1 MNRYEAVLKQQIEA
15 FISALSDVCS
25 INSKRIIFYKTD
37 YPIFNPANSAYFEYK
52 HFEDILERY
61 IREFLI
67 TPVFTKWLTIAGFH
81 CKILKKK
88 DNRHIVRTRYSNS
101 TFGEEFIFAF
111 SIEHQGKQIAYR
123 YSSLCFTDEE
133 IVAKMKRWNIDH
145 FEIIDWSDT
154 TSLESTMENCGVS
167 PQFREKVRYVTL
179 QNFLVSHFSEDLAS
193 LYLSEIQNA
202 VKKANQ
208 LIGFQTIPMLSL
220 KHLSEFKSTILTT
233 LNSFSLGTTHYVEFS
248 RSGELT
254 SNTKPLLSSSDLNI
268 ITERCFSNML
278 FHALLGNEK
287 FARCFMTSEYLFQL
301 FIVGNQHFFDYSTV
315 VSGYFKSVELLLE
328 KLMLIRLENVGHDTL
343 WIKCNQANRR
353 LTSDSSNFRFN
364 PNPSARNNIQVRF
377 TEDNRRYFSN
387 EMAPLIWFLHDDRDN
402 WYVSDNGK
410 DIIHDCLINYSQGC
424 RNEHLHKDIID
435 NIATMKAVRNNTILC
450 LLYLLGGRKITSSV
464 TDDYCQLGANGDSY
478 ARLYKAIDRIPKHIC
493 VYYLK
498 FENRPEQRV
507 IRLYD
512 QEDAQYDGL
521 GNLISKIV
529 FVKADSPTADDF
541 DLSTKQISEF
551 DAKDIIELSPSKMPQ
566 KMWWYNRIKRKKEI
580 EW

>member
-1 MNRYEAVLKQQIEA
+1 MNRYEVVLKQQIDE
-15 FISALSDVCS
+15 FINALTNVCS

-37 YPIFNPANSAYFEYK
+37 YPIFKPANSAYFEYK

-88 DNRHIVRTRYSNS
+88 DNRYIVRTRYSNS
-101 TFGEEFIFAF
+101 SFGEEFTFAF
-111 SIEHQGKQIAYR
+111 SIEHKGKQIAYR

-133 IVAKMKRWNIDH
+133 IAAKMKRWNIDH

-154 TSLESTMENCGVS
+154 TSLQSTKENYGVS
-167 PQFREKVRYVTL
+167 LQFREKVRYVTL
-179 QNFLVSHFSEDLAS
+179 QNFLISHFNEDLAS

-220 KHLSEFKSTILTT
+220 KHLSEFKSTILTA
-233 LNSFSLGTTHYVEFS
+233 LNSFPLGTTHYVEFS

-254 SNTKPLLSSSDLNI
+254 SNTKPMLSSSDLNI
-268 ITERCFSNML
+268 ITERCFRDML
-278 FHALLGNEK
+278 FHALIGNEK

-301 FIVGNQHFFDYSTV
+301 FKVGNQHFFDYSTV
-315 VSGYFKSVELLLE
+315 VSGFFKSIEILLE
-328 KLMLIRLENVGHDTL
+328 KLMILRLSSADHDTL
-343 WIKCNQANRR
+343 WIKAKIGKRGYKGNVDGINCR
-353 LTSDSSNFRFN
+353 LN
-364 PNPSARNNIQVRF
+364 PATKEKQVAFIARNKRF
-377 TEDNRRYFSN
+377 FSN
-387 EMAPLIWFLHDDRDN
+387 EMAPLIWFLHDDEN
-402 WYVSDNGK
+402 SWYVSDNGK
-410 DIIHDCLINYSQGC
+410 DIIHACLLNYSQGC

-435 NIATMKAVRNNTILC
+435 DLATMEAVRNNTILC

-464 TDDYCQLGANGDSY
+464 TEDYSQLGASGDSY

-493 VYYLK
+493 VYYLQ
-498 FENRPEQRV
+498 FDNHPEQRA

-512 QEDAQYDGL
+512 QEDATYDSL

-529 FVKADSPTADDF
+529 FVKSDSPTSDDF
-541 DLSTKQISEF
+541 ELSTKQKSEF
-551 DAKDIIELSPSKMPQ
+551 DAKDIIELSPAYMPQ
-566 KMWWYNRIKRKKEI
+566 KMWWYNRIKGRKEI
-580 EW
+580 QW